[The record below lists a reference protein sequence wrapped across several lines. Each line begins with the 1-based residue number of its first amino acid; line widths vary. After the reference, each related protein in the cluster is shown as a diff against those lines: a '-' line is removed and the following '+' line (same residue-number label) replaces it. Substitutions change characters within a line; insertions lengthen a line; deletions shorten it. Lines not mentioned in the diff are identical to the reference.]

1 MKLFINK
8 NLLKKLVRCPLLFR
22 SQRTV
27 INVRQQL
34 AAINPKVIFI
44 LMLQKAFYKE
54 LKFAKL
60 RDRKYKKQFTRETT
74 SLCFD
79 VDYLSWRFWSNKITN
94 ET

>member
-79 VDYLSWRFWSNKITN
+79 VDYLS
-94 ET
+94 